1 MFQQFKKA
9 RKKQKYKQQKK
20 QISKH
25 NNLYTSINIM
35 FSTTKEKTQITT
47 TAMMLT
53 INRNRFCPQ
62 WCYDAIMVL
71 TPSHFMNT
79 RTWQNT
85 VPIQPRLP

>member
-20 QISKH
+20 QIVKH

-53 INRNRFCPQ
+53 INRNRFFSP
-62 WCYDAIMVL
+62 MVL
-71 TPSHFMNT
+71 
-79 RTWQNT
+79 
-85 VPIQPRLP
+85 